1 MSMLKYI
8 HDYSILLHNRAK
20 HIKSKYDVQMK
31 TLKEVDE
38 KIYLEW
44 TGLSIKKCIS
54 SIITSCYIHQCLSII
69 VSLPCYNPHIMIFLK
84 PKVVSALARR
94 LLNLLNFRRLLNL
107 LNFYFYILF
116 YDGHRKAS
124 VDHVAS
130 CDVPM

>member
-1 MSMLKYI
+1 MHGSILFS
-8 HDYSILLHNRAK
+8 DYSTLLHNRAK
-20 HIKSKYDVQMK
+20 HIKSMYDVQMK

-54 SIITSCYIHQCLSII
+54 SITTSCYIHQCLSII

-94 LLNLLNFRRLLNL
+94 LLNLLNF
-107 LNFYFYILF
+107 YFYILF